1 MKKRYILQCNGWEK
15 EIISSIQS
23 NTRSAKLEL
32 ETIVRVKSA
41 VHSKQRRLENV
52 RRQQITIEH
61 DTRWKLWS
69 PLFPELFRDWSAWDA
84 GRSSS
89 ICNVDSR
96 LNANVPIEISGRVAN
111 YACFYFYFFIFFS
124 LFLFLFL

>member
-1 MKKRYILQCNGWEK
+1 MYITRKK
-15 EIISSIQS
+15 IISSIRH

-41 VHSKQRRLENV
+41 VHSKQRRLRKRTASTNND
-52 RRQQITIEH
+52 RA

-69 PLFPELFRDWSAWDA
+69 PLFPELFRDRSAWDV

-96 LNANVPIEISGRVAN
+96 LNANVPIEISSRVAN
-111 YACFYFYFFIFFS
+111 YAYFYFYFFIFS
-124 LFLFLFL
+124 PLYSSVA